1 MFKLYNRNPHN
12 EKLSDCVCRAI
23 SLATGA
29 SYYDVMELLRLN
41 SDGHECEEL
50 CVDCYGKMID
60 EIGYKREE
68 IIEGIGQFSVR
79 GGIVDIYPPGVEN
92 PVRIEFWG
100 DEIDRINTFDIESQ
114 RRLDQIKKVHIS
126 PVKEVLF
133 TDTTAPFIALPEVSE
148 TATFNL

>member
-60 EIGYKREE
+60 EIGYKRESGCNRTVKE
-68 IIEGIGQFSVR
+68 IAEEHNMKTLILRIEGHLTCCINGSCYDLWDCTGETVDVYW
-79 GGIVDIYPPGVEN
+79 IVE
-92 PVRIEFWG
+92 
-100 DEIDRINTFDIESQ
+100 
-114 RRLDQIKKVHIS
+114 
-126 PVKEVLF
+126 
-133 TDTTAPFIALPEVSE
+133 
-148 TATFNL
+148 